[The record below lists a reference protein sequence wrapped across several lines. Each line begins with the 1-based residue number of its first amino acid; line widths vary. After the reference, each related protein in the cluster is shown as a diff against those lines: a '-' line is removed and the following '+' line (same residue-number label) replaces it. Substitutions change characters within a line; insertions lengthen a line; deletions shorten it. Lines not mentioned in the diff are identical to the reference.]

1 MTHLNDDTPLDGLLT
16 TIAGISG
23 RVFRE
28 DSHVCR
34 QKFVEGR
41 HSMDKAESHNY
52 APTYDVI
59 GSALDGAKDHSG
71 VITADALH
79 SQLNTL
85 TGADWLAAS
94 KIYTKQKAGAD
105 GFYIEDNAGQ
115 VTLHNDVR
123 QLSSV
128 ANESVNHVWVN
139 YMKSDYEKLKGAIV
153 GIPLATSGLMGIGAL
168 AEVGTWAAGAAAL
181 GEGALIGAA
190 VVPVV
195 GAIVA
200 GSDYCKSAQE
210 KGDAQSELNQNR
222 TLKFFASTR

>member
-1 MTHLNDDTPLDGLLT
+1 
-16 TIAGISG
+16 
-23 RVFRE
+23 
-28 DSHVCR
+28 
-34 QKFVEGR
+34 
-41 HSMDKAESHNY
+41 MDKALSHIS

-94 KIYTKQKAGAD
+94 KIYTKEKAGAD

-139 YMKSDYEKLKGAIV
+139 HMKSDYERLKGSIVAI
-153 GIPLATSGLMGIGAL
+153 PATASGLMGIGAL
-168 AEVGTWAAGAAAL
+168 AEVGTWAAGAAAA

-200 GSDYCKSAQE
+200 SGDYLTSAQE
-210 KGDAQSELNQNR
+210 KNDAQSELKQNR
-222 TLKFFASTR
+222 TLKFFAGTQ